1 LDCNQLQWDNATML
15 TQEQQYELNR
25 LMAAYRDATADL
37 ADARLKAERA
47 VDACDNVEDA
57 IREFI
62 AKVAGG

>member
-1 LDCNQLQWDNATML
+1 ML